1 VSDPASKDGDFDVV
15 VIGSGPAGQ
24 KAAIQAAK
32 AGKRVAVIE
41 RERQVGGKCVHTGT
55 IPSKSLR
62 EHALRQRVRRLDLTD
77 QPMRSLLDGVGET
90 IAAHDAYMT
99 AQLERNHVTLL
110 RGRASFVAAGRPGE
124 NKPHLLAMR
133 RIDGSQMRVAAP
145 VVIIATGSRPRTPPH
160 LAPDHEHVLD
170 SDSIL
175 ALAYLP
181 RSLLV
186 LGGGVIASEY
196 AASFAALGC
205 KVTQA
210 DQFERPLGFLDPE
223 LTGFY
228 VDELRAAGGE
238 YLPRFEAVSS
248 RWDGVSQV
256 RTEFTNGQVL
266 LADKV
271 LVALGRSAN
280 VDGLHLHTAGIAL
293 TNRGHIQVDERLQ
306 TTAPGIFAAGDVIGP
321 PALASVSME
330 QGRRAACHALGLLV
344 PSDPVSRLP
353 AGVYTIP
360 EIATV
365 GLDENEARRHFG
377 EALVGRARFEEIA
390 RGQINGSQRGLLK
403 LVADPGGRRVVG
415 VQIAGDGATEL
426 VHIGQLGLA
435 AELDVDAYVDNVF
448 NFPTM
453 AEAYR
458 IAALDIVKQRAQ
470 GAATS
475 SAPAGTRQNFCEN
488 FSPMVR
494 GRLITE

>member
-1 VSDPASKDGDFDVV
+1 VSDQPGKDQRFDVV

-41 RERQVGGKCVHTGT
+41 RERQVGGNCVHTGT

-62 EHALRQRVRRLDLTD
+62 EHALRQRIRRVDLSE
-77 QPMRSLLDGVGET
+77 QPIRSLLDGVGET
-90 IAAHDAYMT
+90 IAAHDAYMA
-99 AQLERNHVTLL
+99 AQLERNHIALL
-110 RGRASFVAAGRPGE
+110 RGRASFLDAST
-124 NKPHLLAMR
+124 LAMR
-133 RIDGSQMRVAAP
+133 RIDGTQSRVSAA
-145 VVIIATGSRPRTPPH
+145 VIIIATGSRPRTPPH
-160 LAPDHEHVLD
+160 LAVDHEHVLD

-175 ALAYLP
+175 SLAYLP

-196 AASFAALGC
+196 AAMFAALGC
-205 KVTQA
+205 EVTQA
-210 DQFERPLGFLDPE
+210 DQYERPLGFLDPE
-223 LTGFY
+223 LTQFY
-228 VDELRAAGGE
+228 LDELRQAGGE
-238 YLPRFEAVSS
+238 YLPRFEAVSAS
-248 RWDGVSQV
+248 WDGVSQV
-256 RTEFTNGQVL
+256 RTEFTNGQVVV
-266 LADKV
+266 ADKV
-271 LVALGRSAN
+271 LVALGRVAN
-280 VDGLHLHTAGIAL
+280 VDGLHLHSAGIAL
-293 TNRGHIQVDERLQ
+293 TSRGHIQVDECLR
-306 TTAPGIFAAGDVIGP
+306 TTTPGVYAAGDVIGP

-344 PSDPVSRLP
+344 PQDPVSRLP
-353 AGVYTIP
+353 SGVYTIP

-377 EALVGRARFEEIA
+377 GAVVGRARFEEIA

-403 LVADPGGRRVVG
+403 LVADPGGRRVIG

-426 VHIGQLGLA
+426 VHIGQLGLT

-458 IAALDIVKQRAQ
+458 IAALDIVKQRARHITPDTV
-470 GAATS
+470 ADAV
-475 SAPAGTRQNFCEN
+475 SA
-488 FSPMVR
+488 V
-494 GRLITE
+494 L

>member
-1 VSDPASKDGDFDVV
+1 VTFVAGASPSFDVL

-32 AGKRVAVIE
+32 AGKRVAVVE
-41 RERQVGGKCVHTGT
+41 RDRRVGGSCVHTGT

-62 EHALRQRVRRLDLTD
+62 EHALKQRVRHVNLMD
-77 QPMRSLLDGVGET
+77 QPIQSLLDGVGVT
-90 IAAHDAYMT
+90 IAAHDSYMS
-99 AQLERNHVTLL
+99 AQLERNDIALL
-110 RGRASFVAAGRPGE
+110 RGRASFID
-124 NKPHLLAMR
+124 PHTLALR
-133 RIDGSQMRVAAP
+133 RIDGSQIMLRAP
-145 VVIIATGSRPRTPPH
+145 IIIVTTGSRPRAPQH
-160 LAPDHEHVLD
+160 LSIDHEHVLD

-175 ALAYLP
+175 SLAYLP

-196 AASFAALGC
+196 AATFAALGC

-210 DQFERPLGFLDPE
+210 DQQEKPLAFLDPE

-228 VDELRAAGGE
+228 LDELRRNGGE
-238 YLPRFEAVSS
+238 YISRAEALSTV
-248 RWDGVSQV
+248 WDGIAQV
-256 RTEFTNGQVL
+256 RTEFTDGRVI

-271 LVALGRSAN
+271 LVALGRLAN
-280 VDGLHLHTAGIAL
+280 VDGLKLENAGIAL
-293 TNRGHIQVDERLQ
+293 TSRGHVQVDEHLR
-306 TTAPGIFAAGDVIGP
+306 TTAPGVYAAGDVIGP

-344 PSDPVSRLP
+344 PSDHVSRMP
-353 AGVYTIP
+353 SGVYTIP

-365 GLDENEARRHFG
+365 GLDEAGARKKFG
-377 EALVGRARFEEIA
+377 GAVVGRARFEEIA

-403 LVADPGGRRVVG
+403 LVADSGGRRVVG
-415 VQIAGDGATEL
+415 VQIAGDSATEL

-458 IAALDIVKQRAQ
+458 IAAFDIVKQRGRLAP
-470 GAATS
+470 AELPPAE
-475 SAPAGTRQNFCEN
+475 SAPIRTSART
-488 FSPMVR
+488 
-494 GRLITE
+494 

>member
-1 VSDPASKDGDFDVV
+1 VSLPSVAAEIFDVV

-32 AGKRVAVIE
+32 AGRRVAVIE
-41 RERQVGGKCVHTGT
+41 RDRQVGGSCVHRGT

-62 EHALRQRVRRLDLTD
+62 EHALRQRVRQVDLMD
-77 QPMRSLLDGVGET
+77 QPIQSLLDGVGKT
-90 IAAHDAYMT
+90 VAAHDAYMA
-99 AQLERNHVTLL
+99 AQLERNHVRLL
-110 RGRASFVAAGRPGE
+110 RGRANFNSSHALVI
-124 NKPHLLAMR
+124 R
-133 RIDGSQMRVAAP
+133 RIDGSASMVRAKVI
-145 VVIIATGSRPRTPPH
+145 IIATGSRPRTPAN
-160 LAPDHEHVLD
+160 LAVDHEHVLD

-175 ALAYLP
+175 SLAYLP

-196 AASFAALGC
+196 AAMFAALGC

-210 DQFERPLGFLDPE
+210 DQYERPLGFLDPE
-223 LTGFY
+223 LTTFY
-228 VDELRAAGGE
+228 VDELHRNGGE
-238 YLPRFEAVSS
+238 YIPNAEAVSTK
-248 RWDGVSQV
+248 WDGISQV
-256 RTEFTNGQVL
+256 RTEFKDGRTVL
-266 LADKV
+266 TDKV
-271 LVALGRSAN
+271 LVALGRVAN
-280 VDGLHLHTAGIAL
+280 VDGLTLSAAGISL
-293 TNRGHIQVDERLQ
+293 TSRGHIQVDDELQ
-306 TTAPGIFAAGDVIGP
+306 TTAPGVYAAGDVIGP

-353 AGVYTIP
+353 SGVYTIP

-365 GLDENEARRHFG
+365 GLDEHEARRHFG
-377 EALVGRARFEEIA
+377 GAIVGRARFEEIA
-390 RGQINGSQRGLLK
+390 RGQINGCQRGILK

-415 VQIAGDGATEL
+415 VQIAGDSATEL

-458 IAALDIVKQRAQ
+458 IAAFDIVKQRGRAT
-470 GAATS
+470 GSECVVDAVAAI
-475 SAPAGTRQNFCEN
+475 
-488 FSPMVR
+488 
-494 GRLITE
+494 L

>member
-1 VSDPASKDGDFDVV
+1 MSGEPQHFDVV

-24 KAAIQAAK
+24 KAAIQSAK

-41 RERQVGGKCVHTGT
+41 RERQVGGNCVHTGT

-62 EHALRQRVRRLDLTD
+62 EHAMRQRIRRVDLFAEPI
-77 QPMRSLLDGVGET
+77 QSLLDGVNET
-90 IAAHDAYMT
+90 IAAHDAYMA

-110 RGRASFVAAGRPGE
+110 RGRASF
-124 NKPHLLAMR
+124 LAVNRGANDPAKTLALR
-133 RIDGSQMRVAAP
+133 RIDGSQGRITAP
-145 VVIIATGSRPRTPPH
+145 LVIVATGSRPRTPPH
-160 LAPDHEHVLD
+160 LAVDHEHVLD

-175 ALAYLP
+175 SLAYLP

-196 AASFAALGC
+196 AAMFAALGC
-205 KVTQA
+205 QVTQA
-210 DQFERPLGFLDPE
+210 DQYERPLGFLDPE
-223 LTGFY
+223 LTQFY
-228 VDELRAAGGE
+228 VDELHRAGGQ
-238 YLPRFEAVSS
+238 YLSRFDAVST

-256 RTEFTNGQVL
+256 RTEFTNGKVL
-266 LADKV
+266 EADKV
-271 LVALGRSAN
+271 LVALGRVAN
-280 VDGLHLHTAGIAL
+280 VDGLHLHSAGIAL
-293 TNRGHIQVDERLQ
+293 TSRGHIQVDDTLQ
-306 TTAPGIFAAGDVIGP
+306 TTAPGVYAAGDVIGP

-330 QGRRAACHALGLLV
+330 QGRRAACHALGLLT
-344 PSDPVSRLP
+344 PQEAVSRLP
-353 AGVYTIP
+353 SGVYTIP

-377 EALVGRARFEEIA
+377 GCVVGRARFEEIA

-403 LVADPGGRRVVG
+403 LVADAGGRRVVG

-458 IAALDIVKQRAQ
+458 IAALDIVKQRARQ
-470 GAATS
+470 VTPDSVADAVAA
-475 SAPAGTRQNFCEN
+475 
-488 FSPMVR
+488 V
-494 GRLITE
+494 L

>member
-1 VSDPASKDGDFDVV
+1 MTPENGAQIYDVA

-41 RERQVGGKCVHTGT
+41 RDRRVGGSCVHTGT

-62 EHALRQRVRRLDLTD
+62 EHAMRQRVRRVDLMD
-77 QPMRSLLDGVGET
+77 EPIQSLLDGVSDT
-90 IAAHDAYMT
+90 VAAHDAYMA
-99 AQLERNHVTLL
+99 AQLERNHIVLL
-110 RGRASFVAAGRPGE
+110 RGRARFNSSHE
-124 NKPHLLAMR
+124 LAMR
-133 RIDGSQMRVAAP
+133 RIDGSEILVRAGII
-145 VVIIATGSRPRTPPH
+145 VIASGSRPRTPPH
-160 LAPDHEHVLD
+160 LAVDHEHVLD

-175 ALAYLP
+175 SLAYLP

-196 AASFAALGC
+196 AAMFAALGC

-210 DQFERPLGFLDPE
+210 DQHDAPLSFLDPE
-223 LTGFY
+223 LTTYY
-228 VDELRAAGGE
+228 VDELRRNGGE
-238 YLPRFEAVSS
+238 YIPGADAIATK
-248 RWDGVSQV
+248 WDGISQV
-256 RTEFTNGQVL
+256 RTEFKDGRSI

-271 LVALGRSAN
+271 LVALGRIAN
-280 VDGLHLHTAGIAL
+280 VDGLNLEAAGISL
-293 TNRGHIQVDERLQ
+293 TSRGHIQVDDNLR
-306 TTAPGIFAAGDVIGP
+306 TTAAGVYAAGDVVGP

-344 PSDPVSRLP
+344 PLDPVSRLP
-353 AGVYTIP
+353 CGVYTIP

-365 GLDENEARRHFG
+365 GLDEVGARRHFG
-377 EALVGRARFEEIA
+377 GAIVGRARFEEIA
-390 RGQINGSQRGLLK
+390 RGQINGCQQGILK
-403 LVADPGGRRVVG
+403 LIADPGGRRVVG

-458 IAALDIVKQRAQ
+458 IAALDIVKQR
-470 GAATS
+470 GRVSTS
-475 SAPAGTRQNFCEN
+475 DTVADVLSA
-488 FSPMVR
+488 V
-494 GRLITE
+494 L

>member
-1 VSDPASKDGDFDVV
+1 MNAGVEQFDVV

-24 KAAIQAAK
+24 KAAIQSAK

-41 RERQVGGKCVHTGT
+41 RDRQVGGSCVHTGT

-62 EHALRQRVRRLDLTD
+62 EHAIRQRVRHVNLMDEPI
-77 QPMRSLLDGVGET
+77 QSLLDGVSDT
-90 IAAHDAYMT
+90 VAAHDAYMS
-99 AQLERNHVTLL
+99 AQLERNHIELL
-110 RGRASFVAAGRPGE
+110 RGRASFVSSHE
-124 NKPHLLAMR
+124 LVMR
-133 RIDGSQMRVAAP
+133 CIDGSQVTVRAP
-145 VVIIATGSRPRTPPH
+145 IVIIATGSRPRTPPH
-160 LAPDHEHVLD
+160 LGVDHEHVLD

-175 ALAYLP
+175 SLAYLP

-196 AASFAALGC
+196 AAMFAALGC

-210 DQFERPLGFLDPE
+210 DQHDAPLSFLDPE
-223 LTGFY
+223 LTNYY
-228 VDELRAAGGE
+228 VDELRRNGGE
-238 YLPRFEAVSS
+238 YIPGADAVLTK
-248 RWDGVSQV
+248 WDGVSQV
-256 RTEFTNGQVL
+256 RTDFKDGRSIF
-266 LADKV
+266 ADKV
-271 LVALGRSAN
+271 LVAVGRIAN
-280 VDGLHLHTAGIAL
+280 VDGLNLEAAGIAL
-293 TNRGHIQVDERLQ
+293 TSRGHIQVDDDLK
-306 TTAPGIFAAGDVIGP
+306 TTANGVYAAGDVVGP

-353 AGVYTIP
+353 SGVYTIP

-365 GLDENEARRHFG
+365 GLDEDGARRHFG
-377 EALVGRARFEEIA
+377 GAIVGRARFEEIA
-390 RGQINGSQRGLLK
+390 RGQINGCQHGILK

-458 IAALDIVKQRAQ
+458 IAALDIVKQRGRVSNSNTVADVL
-470 GAATS
+470 
-475 SAPAGTRQNFCEN
+475 SA
-488 FSPMVR
+488 V
-494 GRLITE
+494 L

>member
-1 VSDPASKDGDFDVV
+1 MSGTEIPGAYDVL

-32 AGKRVAVIE
+32 AGKRVAIIE
-41 RERQVGGKCVHTGT
+41 RDRQVGGNCVHTGT

-62 EHALRQRVRRLDLTD
+62 EHALRQRVRRVDLHSEPI
-77 QPMRSLLDGVGET
+77 QSLLDGVGKT
-90 IAAHDAYMT
+90 IAAHDTYMA
-99 AQLERNHVTLL
+99 AQLERNHIDLL
-110 RGRASFVAAGRPGE
+110 RGRASFLD
-124 NKPHLLAMR
+124 NKTLAMR
-133 RIDGSQMRVAAP
+133 RIDGSQARVSAS
-145 VVIIATGSRPRTPPH
+145 VIIVATGSRPRTPPH
-160 LAPDHEHVLD
+160 IPVDHEHVLD

-175 ALAYLP
+175 SLAYLP

-196 AASFAALGC
+196 AAMFAALGC
-205 KVTQA
+205 QVTQA
-210 DQFERPLGFLDPE
+210 DQYDRPLGFLDPE
-223 LTGFY
+223 LTQFY
-228 VDELRAAGGE
+228 VDELQRAGGV
-238 YLPRFEAVSS
+238 YLPRCEVVST

-256 RTEFTNGQVL
+256 RTEFTNGTVL
-266 LADKV
+266 MADKV
-271 LVALGRSAN
+271 LVALGRVAN
-280 VDGLHLHTAGIAL
+280 VDGLHLHSAGIAL
-293 TNRGHIQVDERLQ
+293 TSRGHIQVDDRLQ
-306 TTAPGIFAAGDVIGP
+306 TTAEGVYAAGDVIGP

-344 PSDPVSRLP
+344 PHDPVSHLP
-353 AGVYTIP
+353 SGVYTIP

-377 EALVGRARFEEIA
+377 GALVGRARFEEIA

-458 IAALDIVKQRAQ
+458 IAAFDIVKQRARHIT
-470 GAATS
+470 ADSVADAV
-475 SAPAGTRQNFCEN
+475 SA
-488 FSPMVR
+488 V
-494 GRLITE
+494 L